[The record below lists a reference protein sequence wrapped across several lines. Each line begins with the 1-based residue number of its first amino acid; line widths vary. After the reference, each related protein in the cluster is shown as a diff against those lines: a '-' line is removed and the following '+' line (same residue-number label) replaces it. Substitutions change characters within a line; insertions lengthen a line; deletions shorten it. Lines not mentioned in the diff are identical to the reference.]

1 MEILFVLAFAVVL
14 TSFVSEG
21 HKAIGELA
29 KATPRERSLVIAKI
43 MVIILLLAVSIA
55 IAFKGFERF
64 GDAAETM
71 VKISNH

>member
-21 HKAIGELA
+21 HKAIVELA
-29 KATPRERSLVIAKI
+29 KATPKERSLVIAKI

-64 GDAAETM
+64 GDVAETM
-71 VKISNH
+71 VRISNH

>member
-21 HKAIGELA
+21 QKAIGELA
-29 KATPRERSLVIAKI
+29 KATPKERSLVIAKI

-55 IAFKGFERF
+55 IAFKGVAMF
-64 GDAAETM
+64 GDEVGTI
-71 VKISNH
+71 VRVSNH

>member
-21 HKAIGELA
+21 HKAIVELA
-29 KATPRERSLVIAKI
+29 KATPRERPLAIAKI
-43 MVIILLLAVSIA
+43 IVIILLLAVSIA
-55 IAFKGFERF
+55 IAFKGVARF

-71 VKISNH
+71 VKISNN

>member
-21 HKAIGELA
+21 QKAIGELA
-29 KATPRERSLVIAKI
+29 KATPKERLLVILKI

-64 GDAAETM
+64 GDEVGTI
-71 VKISNH
+71 VRVSNH

>member
-21 HKAIGELA
+21 QKAIGELA
-29 KATPRERSLVIAKI
+29 KATPKERSLAIAKV
-43 MVIILLLAVSIA
+43 MVIILLTVVSIA

-71 VKISNH
+71 VRISNR